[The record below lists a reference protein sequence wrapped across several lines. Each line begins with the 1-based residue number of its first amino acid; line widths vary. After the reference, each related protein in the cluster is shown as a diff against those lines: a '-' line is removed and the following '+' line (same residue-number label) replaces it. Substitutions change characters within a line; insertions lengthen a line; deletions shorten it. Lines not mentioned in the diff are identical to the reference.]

1 MQENRHTIRNL
12 DRDLI
17 IDARIHVLQ
26 SGRRSLGELVTDAIQ
41 LLILEETLD
50 EEEVA

>member
-41 LLILEETLD
+41 LLLLEETLD